1 MGWFFKDT
9 KEAVADTGD
18 MYVYLPDLL
27 SKKQAHLSNLHQAK
41 DDIKIKERECN
52 RLLKLIRTDLQR
64 AEQNLTLNKK
74 ELITLRTQ
82 KVMAEGESNAERF
95 KQSITELEEKSLQS
109 YKITELYGAIV
120 RNISDKTSDMK
131 GLIEPLQKSIN
142 RMEVEVEECQSVL
155 SNTTPKEVEYFK
167 RVNRIERFEELIPIF
182 DKRKE
187 ENDKII
193 SIVKDLLKFSSDED
207 EIRTQLAIF
216 KLSEDQEREFK
227 RKYI

>member
-27 SKKQAHLSNLHQAK
+27 SKKQAHLSELSLSRDK
-41 DDIKIKERECN
+41 IKIKERDCN
-52 RLLKLIRTDLQR
+52 RLLKSIRADLQK
-64 AEQNLTLNKK
+64 AEQNLTLNKR
-74 ELITLRTQ
+74 ELKTLRTQ
-82 KVMAEGESNAERF
+82 MVMAEGESNSKMFEGLI
-95 KQSITELEEKSLQS
+95 SELEEKSLKS

-120 RNISDKTSDMK
+120 RNISDKTSDIK
-131 GLIEPLQKSIN
+131 GLIDPLQKSIN

-187 ENDKII
+187 ENEKII
-193 SIVKDLLKFSSDED
+193 SVINELLNFSSDED
-207 EIRTQLAIF
+207 EIHNQLDIF
-216 KLSEDQEREFK
+216 KLSDDQEREFK
-227 RKYI
+227 QKYI